1 MTHWRSWHD
10 PLPDIFMILARAC
23 PTSIIVVPVVRRI
36 LTLALN
42 DTTIPPTT
50 TPALR
55 VALALPPVVLPQRR
69 AHPSV
74 LRQRVVLHGG
84 SSSQVVTILF
94 LGREKARRTG
104 EGEPWWFT
112 ITPPFLVKER
122 RGDMRLFSR
131 QPTFSLVSFC
141 TPTSTK

>member
-10 PLPDIFMILARAC
+10 PLPDIFMILAPAC

-42 DTTIPPTT
+42 DTAISPTT
-50 TPALR
+50 TTPLR
-55 VALALPPVVLPQRR
+55 ALALPPVVLLPQRR

-74 LRQRVVLHGG
+74 LRQRVVVHGG
-84 SSSQVVTILF
+84 SSSQERAIMVTILL
-94 LGREKARRTG
+94 LGREKARRAG

-112 ITPPFLVKER
+112 ITPHFW
-122 RGDMRLFSR
+122 
-131 QPTFSLVSFC
+131 
-141 TPTSTK
+141 